1 MNVVSDPRPIIG
13 ADSQPSADSVIRT
26 HPAFC
31 QLALPVRSSK
41 GVWRRDV
48 VGAFVVIEAG
58 ASLESDGEHREGGLP
73 IPTGKFARLLLMQIC
88 DAAIRADSAV
98 VDLGASAREFAE
110 DFDPDIRG
118 PKLRELTEQL
128 DRVLAAKIT
137 VSLDGGLA
145 LAMFDARGRA
155 RGGAPVW
162 RQSVRLN
169 SKFFATLTANQVVLD
184 RRVVDALAETP
195 MALDAYTWV
204 SFLLP
209 RIEAG
214 AASFATWEDLMARF
228 APASQQ
234 LEEFR
239 AAFEQSLRQVSELCP
254 TLSMVIREQGVEC
267 RVSARRIP
275 AANAAPIVAPIIAPA
290 KAENPAPSPLPEPV
304 PEVEAFD
311 ELPDAPMDLEDDM
324 AREIAAEI
332 ASSVSGPS
340 PEPVMA
346 RENPAPQARPMPR
359 QPMQDSRQDGGRQ
372 DGGRQDSGRQDSG
385 RQDFGRQDAG
395 RQDTNRQDRQDTTRQ
410 DAGRESARP
419 TMSLKSHLTGLTQVI
434 WLQRAGGRDN
444 LVIEVTPGG
453 RYDPDN
459 VTVLALEPMILQI
472 AGGLNARDFERVS
485 AWANANR
492 DLLDDF
498 WEGSQ
503 ESFEDI
509 TGRVKKVPPPGWR

>member
-1 MNVVSDPRPIIG
+1 MAVQFDLNQVIFRMNVVTDPRPIIG
-13 ADSQPSADSVIRT
+13 ADSQPSAESAIRT

-48 VGAFVVIEAG
+48 TGAFVVIEAG

-73 IPTGKFARLLLMQIC
+73 IPTGKFVRLLLMQIC

-128 DRVLAAKIT
+128 DRLLAAKIT

-162 RQSVRLN
+162 RPSVRLN
-169 SKFFATLTANQVVLD
+169 SKFFATMVANQVVLD

-214 AASFATWEDLMARF
+214 AASFASWEDLMARF

-234 LEEFR
+234 LDEFR

-254 TLSMVIREQGVEC
+254 MLSLVIREQGVEC

-275 AANAAPIVAPIIAPA
+275 APTAAPIVAPAKVERPAPA
-290 KAENPAPSPLPEPV
+290 PIPEPLPV
-304 PEVEAFD
+304 VEASD
-311 ELPDAPMDLEDDM
+311 ELPDAPVELEDEM

-332 ASSVSGPS
+332 ASSLAGPS
-340 PEPVMA
+340 PEPVTH
-346 RENPAPQARPMPR
+346 RESTVQPARPMPR
-359 QPMQDSRQDGGRQ
+359 PPM
-372 DGGRQDSGRQDSG
+372 QDSGRQDVGRQDVGRQDSS
-385 RQDFGRQDAG
+385 RQDFGRQD
-395 RQDTNRQDRQDTTRQ
+395 T
-410 DAGRESARP
+410 GRESARP
-419 TMSLKSHLTGLTQVI
+419 TMSLKSHLTGLSQVI

-472 AGGLNARDFERVS
+472 AGGLNAREFERVS

-492 DLLDDF
+492 DLIDDF

-503 ESFEDI
+503 ESFEEI